1 MSLDQFRSIFGDGIR
16 PNLYEVAGGFGVG
29 GGSMAPGEQFLIKAA
44 AVPSASLGIIT
55 VPFRGTEIKRAGDR
69 TFTDWSITVLCDQ
82 NLAIHDKFIKW
93 SNSFIALDN
102 DRRGPLSYADWT
114 ITPQDNAG
122 NNVRAF
128 TLKDCW
134 PMEVG
139 TIDLGFDTTDA
150 VAEFTVTIG
159 FERWSYDGLPA

>member
-1 MSLDQFRSIFGDGIR
+1 MSLDQFKSIFGDGIR

-44 AVPSASLGIIT
+44 AVPSASLGII
-55 VPFRGTEIKRAGDR
+55 
-69 TFTDWSITVLCDQ
+69 
-82 NLAIHDKFIKW
+82 KFIKW